1 MVVRTGVVQHQFVV
15 FAPFEGKRVRDEF
28 HFFIGCAETH
38 FDLNSL
44 GAMTPF
50 FGAQ

>member
-15 FAPFEGKRVRDEF
+15 FAPFEGKGVRDEF
-28 HFFIGCAETH
+28 HFFIRCAETH
-38 FDLNSL
+38 FDLDSL